1 MILIITDSPKEAF
14 ILKRF
19 LISKILRT
27 SVRLYKDAGSIQS
40 GIYKK
45 GFNILK
51 NKIIIFT
58 EHGRVITPISEKK
71 RRFIENAGKKGQ
83 RLAKKART
91 VYLLRR
97 ASAGESIVFIKKII
111 KTGGKNIYEYE

>member
-45 GFNILK
+45 ECHILK
-51 NKIIIFT
+51 NNIIIFT
-58 EHGRVITPISEKK
+58 EHGRVITPVSEKK